1 VPRLPLPPLVPGR
14 QPPGLASGAYA
25 LGVRVAPLRVVPLRE
40 EQDVVAHRG
49 EPAATERAAIRG
61 GLEVLRAPE
70 LPPARRF
77 GHFFLTAG
85 SGHFTLELDFS
96 TRQLRATTA
105 FADRAR
111 ATLITSLET
120 CAR

>member
-1 VPRLPLPPLVPGR
+1 MPRLRLPPLVPGR

-25 LGVRVAPLRVVPLRE
+25 LGVRVAPLRVVTLRE

-49 EPAATERAAIRG
+49 EPAAAERAAVG
-61 GLEVLRAPE
+61 GGFEVLRAPE

-77 GHFFLTAG
+77 GHFLTAG
-85 SGHFTLELDFS
+85 SGHFTLERDFS

-105 FADRAR
+105 SPDRAR

-120 CAR
+120 CAK

>member
-1 VPRLPLPPLVPGR
+1 VPRLRLPPLVPGR

-25 LGVRVAPLRVVPLRE
+25 LGVRVAPLRVVTLRE
-40 EQDVVAHRG
+40 EQHMVAHRG
-49 EPAATERAAIRG
+49 EPAAAERAVVG
-61 GLEVLRAPE
+61 GGFEVLRAPE

-96 TRQLRATTA
+96 TRQLRATT
-105 FADRAR
+105 FVPERAR
-111 ATLITSLET
+111 ITLITSLET
-120 CAR
+120 RAT